1 MSDRE
6 QGKQLPESIT
16 IGQFEFSSVN
26 INNTGLKEDTEKLRN
41 HMYAHFPYNKH

>member
-6 QGKQLPESIT
+6 QGKQLPESVT

-26 INNTGLKEDTEKLRN
+26 IATSGLKDVHENAKK
-41 HMYAHFPYNKH
+41 HM

>member
-26 INNTGLKEDTEKLRN
+26 MNNAGLKEDTEKLRN
-41 HMYAHFPYNKH
+41 HMYKELHYN